1 MVVLTA
7 KVSKGKL
14 VAIILILA
22 VVVGLL
28 VVLGSSAEKD
38 GTTAE
43 TAVTTTV
50 ESNDD
55 RVAYIQSLGWQV
67 NPEPVESQ
75 EVRIPAELPEVLQRY
90 NELQQSQGYDL
101 SQFGG
106 KTVKRYVYEV
116 LNYPDTTESYY
127 LTLLVH
133 KDTVIGGDVTSA
145 AQNGL
150 MQGLQYPNTTT

>member
-14 VAIILILA
+14 VAILLILA

-28 VVLGSSAEKD
+28 VVLGSSAEEG

-43 TAVTTTV
+43 TTITTV

-55 RVAYIQSLGWQV
+55 RVAYLQSLGWQV

-75 EVRIPAELPEVLQRY
+75 EVRIPAELPEVLQKY

-101 SQFGG
+101 SQYGG

-150 MQGLQYPNTTT
+150 MQGLQYPATT

>member
-1 MVVLTA
+1 MVVVTA

-28 VVLGSSAEKD
+28 VVLGSSAEQ
-38 GTTAE
+38 GATAE
-43 TAVTTTV
+43 SAVTTV

-55 RVAYIQSLGWQV
+55 RVAYLQSLGWQV

-75 EVRIPAELPEVLQRY
+75 EVRIPAELPDVLQKY

-101 SQFGG
+101 SQYGG

-133 KDTVIGGDVTSA
+133 KDVIIGGDVTSA

-150 MQGLQYPNTTT
+150 MQGLQYPSTT

>member
-14 VAIILILA
+14 VAILLILA
-22 VVVGLL
+22 VVVGIL
-28 VVLGSSAEKD
+28 VVLGSSAEEG

-43 TAVTTTV
+43 TAITTV

-55 RVAYIQSLGWQV
+55 RVAYLQSLGWQV

-75 EVRIPAELPEVLQRY
+75 EVRIPAELPEVLQKY

-101 SQFGG
+101 SQYGG

-150 MQGLQYPNTTT
+150 MQGLQYPATT

>member
-14 VAIILILA
+14 VAILLILA

-28 VVLGSSAEKD
+28 VVLGSSAE
-38 GTTAE
+38 GGAATAE
-43 TAVTTTV
+43 SAAATV
-50 ESNDD
+50 ENNDD
-55 RVAYIQSLGWQV
+55 RVAYLQSLGWQV

-75 EVRIPAELPEVLQRY
+75 EVQIPAELPEVLQRY

-101 SQFGG
+101 NPYSG

-133 KDTVIGGDVTSA
+133 KNTVIGGDVTSA
-145 AQNGL
+145 AQDGL
-150 MQGLQYPNTTT
+150 MQGLQYPSVS

>member
-14 VAIILILA
+14 VAILLILA

-28 VVLGSSAEKD
+28 VVLGSSAEED
-38 GTTAE
+38 GGTAE
-43 TAVTTTV
+43 TAVTTV

-55 RVAYIQSLGWQV
+55 RVAYLQSLGWQV

-75 EVRIPAELPEVLQRY
+75 EVRIPAELPEVLQKY

-101 SQFGG
+101 SQYGG

-133 KDTVIGGDVTSA
+133 KDTVIGGDVTSS

-150 MQGLQYPNTTT
+150 MQGLQYPETT

>member
-28 VVLGSSAEKD
+28 VVLGSSAEE
-38 GTTAE
+38 GGATAE
-43 TAVTTTV
+43 TAVTTV
-50 ESNDD
+50 ENNDD
-55 RVAYIQSLGWQV
+55 RVAYLQSLGWQV

-75 EVRIPAELPEVLQRY
+75 EVRIPAELPEVLQKY

-101 SQFGG
+101 SQYGG

-133 KDTVIGGDVTSA
+133 KGAVIGGDVTSA
-145 AQNGL
+145 AQDGL
-150 MQGLQYPNTTT
+150 MQGLQYPATT

>member
-14 VAIILILA
+14 VAIILIIA

-28 VVLGSSAEKD
+28 VVLGSKADE
-38 GTTAE
+38 GAATAE
-43 TAVTTTV
+43 TAITTV
-50 ESNDD
+50 ENNDD
-55 RVAYIQSLGWQV
+55 RVAYLQSLGWQV

-75 EVRIPAELPEVLQRY
+75 EVRIPAELPEVLQKY

-101 SQFGG
+101 TQFGG

-116 LNYPDTTESYY
+116 LNYPDTTDSYY

-133 KDTVIGGDVTSA
+133 KGTVIGGDVTSA
-145 AQNGL
+145 AQDGL
-150 MQGLQYPNTTT
+150 MQGLQYPQTT

>member
-28 VVLGSSAEKD
+28 VVLGSKAEE
-38 GTTAE
+38 GAATAE
-43 TAVTTTV
+43 SAVTTV

-55 RVAYIQSLGWQV
+55 RVAYLQSLGWQV
-67 NPEPVESQ
+67 NADPVESQ
-75 EVRIPAELPEVLQRY
+75 EVRIPAELPEVLQKY

-101 SQFGG
+101 TQFGG

-116 LNYPDTTESYY
+116 LNYPDTTDSYY
-127 LTLLVH
+127 LTLLVY

-145 AQNGL
+145 SQDGL
-150 MQGLQYPNTTT
+150 MQGLQFPTGH